1 MAEVLDTLKRVPL
14 FAGLSDR
21 ELKRVAKSLQERE
34 FAEGTE
40 ITTQDQSGVGFF
52 VIDEGSADVKVGGQ
66 VVRSLGPG
74 EYFGEIALID
84 NGPRSAT
91 VIATSA
97 LRCRGLTAWA
107 FRPLV
112 QHHPEMAWPI
122 LEALVA
128 RLREAEERPGT

>member
-1 MAEVLDTLKRVPL
+1 MAEVVDTLKRVPL

-21 ELKRVAKSLQERE
+21 ALKHVAKSLQERE

-40 ITTQDQSGVGFF
+40 ITTQDRSGVGFF
-52 VIDEGSADVKVGGQ
+52 VIDEGNAEVKVGGE
-66 VVRSLGPG
+66 VVRNLGPG

-91 VIATSA
+91 VIASTT
-97 LRCRGLTAWA
+97 LRCRGMTAWA

-112 QHHPEMAWPI
+112 QKHPEMAWPI

-128 RLREAEERPGT
+128 RLREAEERQAS